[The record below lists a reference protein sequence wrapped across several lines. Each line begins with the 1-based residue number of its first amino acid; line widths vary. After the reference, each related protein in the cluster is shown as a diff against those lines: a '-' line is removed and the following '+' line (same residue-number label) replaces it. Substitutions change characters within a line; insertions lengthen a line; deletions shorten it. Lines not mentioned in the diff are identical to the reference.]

1 MASSELETINTDTPS
16 TEIKTK
22 KGARGKYKGS
32 LVKKILEETSIGEP
46 ITKIC
51 KRNNISWNTWN
62 AWCKKDPSLD
72 DEYQKAKERSVYY
85 TIDDVETLTRDAI
98 DKARK
103 GEYNMTTIRALD
115 IHVRHKQF
123 MAQKMGAKKIFGSD
137 KEKLTLTSSQGQK
150 LEIEWLK

>member
-1 MASSELETINTDTPS
+1 VASSELETIKTDTSS

-98 DKARK
+98 DKAKK

>member
-1 MASSELETINTDTPS
+1 MASSELETIKTDTSS

-32 LVKKILEETSIGEP
+32 LVKKILEEVSLGEA

-51 KRNNISWNTWN
+51 KNNNISWNTWN

-72 DEYQKAKERSVYY
+72 EEFQKAKERSIYY
-85 TIDDVETLTRDAI
+85 TIDSVETLTRDAI

>member
-1 MASSELETINTDTPS
+1 MASSELETIKTDTPS

-32 LVKKILEETSIGEP
+32 LVKKILEEVSLGEA
-46 ITKIC
+46 ITK
-51 KRNNISWNTWN
+51 ISWNTWN
-62 AWCKKDPSLD
+62 AWCKKNPSLD
-72 DEYQKAKERSVYY
+72 EEFQKAKERSIYY
-85 TIDDVETLTRDAI
+85 TIDSVETLTRDAI

-123 MAQKMGAKKIFGSD
+123 MAQKMAGKIFGSD

>member
-1 MASSELETINTDTPS
+1 MASSELETIKTDTSS

-98 DKARK
+98 DKAKK

>member
-1 MASSELETINTDTPS
+1 MASSELETIKTDTSS

-32 LVKKILEETSIGEP
+32 LVKKILEEVSLGEA

-51 KRNNISWNTWN
+51 KNNNISWNTWN
-62 AWCKKDPSLD
+62 TWCKKDPSLD
-72 DEYQKAKERSVYY
+72 DEYQKAKERSIYY
-85 TIDDVETLTRDAI
+85 TIDSVETLTRDAI

-103 GEYNMTTIRALD
+103 GEYNMTTIKALD
-115 IHVRHKQF
+115 IHVKHKQF
-123 MAQKMGAKKIFGSD
+123 MAQKMAGKVFGSD

>member
-1 MASSELETINTDTPS
+1 MASSELETIKTDTS
-16 TEIKTK
+16 SKEIKTK

-32 LVKKILEETSIGEP
+32 LVKKILEEVSLGEA

-51 KRNNISWNTWN
+51 KNNNISWNTWN

-72 DEYQKAKERSVYY
+72 DEYQKAKERSIFY
-85 TIDDVETLTRDAI
+85 TIDSVETLTRDAI

-123 MAQKMGAKKIFGSD
+123 MAQKMAGKVFGSD
-137 KEKLTLTSSQGQK
+137 KEKLTLTGSQGQK

>member
-1 MASSELETINTDTPS
+1 VASSELETIKTDTSS

>member
-1 MASSELETINTDTPS
+1 VASSELETIKTDTSS

-32 LVKKILEETSIGEP
+32 LVKKILEEVSLGEA

-51 KRNNISWNTWN
+51 KNNNISWNTWN
-62 AWCKKDPSLD
+62 TWCKKDPSLD
-72 DEYQKAKERSVYY
+72 DEYQKAKERSIYY
-85 TIDDVETLTRDAI
+85 TIDSVETLTRDAI

-103 GEYNMTTIRALD
+103 GEYNMTTIKALD
-115 IHVRHKQF
+115 IHVKHKQF
-123 MAQKMGAKKIFGSD
+123 MAQKMAGKVFGSD